1 MLLLQLVSSTRGKR
15 LSPLSL
21 LLRRQTMLEKEGT
34 GLVQVCEDVSPFIQE
49 VSLVL
54 KDFSSSYDYHDLDD

>member
-1 MLLLQLVSSTRGKR
+1 
-15 LSPLSL
+15 
-21 LLRRQTMLEKEGT
+21 MLEKEGT

>member
-1 MLLLQLVSSTRGKR
+1 
-15 LSPLSL
+15 
-21 LLRRQTMLEKEGT
+21 MLEKEGT

-54 KDFSSSYDYHDLDD
+54 KDFSSSYDYHDLDDWEPRRTSSYLHFTQACFLE